1 MNKAFSIL
9 LTSIIKLYSVP
20 VIKTYV
26 LKIIDINSIFE
37 FRLENFLEDD
47 INNLKLFISDLKNKK
62 SSNFIKEQ
70 IIFKY
75 NEDLDFIT
83 IENNYSYKIKLCYN
97 IISTLQEIVEHLKKI
112 NLKLDIFYIND
123 ILYKIQKNYK

>member
-97 IISTLQEIVEHLKKI
+97 IISTLQEIVEHF
-112 NLKLDIFYIND
+112 D
-123 ILYKIQKNYK
+123 KN